1 MTNQEIIFVTSFK
14 NIGRENWNCYNLSN
28 GRYIDYFYTLVNNIK
43 YKLVVYLENDI
54 KEIVIKNKT
63 FSENIQFED
72 LNRVDTFYN
81 KYIENDKIII
91 TSDIYKNKIPDYR
104 QKLPE
109 HLYSEY
115 NLINHSKINFVRHTK
130 ELYPNYLYYAW
141 IDFGRMN
148 ESIENIPKNIDMSL
162 LPTDKIVYHFIEDP
176 PLQRIDENAMLCSNY
191 VYMLGSSF
199 IVPNKL
205 VENFESI
212 WEKKL
217 IDWQNKYITDDD
229 QNLVLQL
236 YFDNPELFSKI
247 KNEKWYNMYSN
258 LIKYDIKN
266 TVIPKIIFQTSVNKP
281 ESYVIEKLLS
291 KCDSYKYLHF
301 TDDDIILFFQD
312 NYIDEFKNIIEK
324 FHSIKNGAHKA
335 DLFRYYFLY
344 INGGVY
350 IDTDA
355 MIEID
360 IKDII
365 LDNSFFSILSSHH
378 QCGSTICNAFIGAS
392 PKNDIIYR
400 ALVDVYNIS
409 NDALSGFYHVL
420 CKNLFDIVNNNKYD
434 FTYKLYKEESWE
446 NVIVRGYDY
455 CKIYNEN
462 NEIVMIHYCIDK
474 KIPK

>member
-1 MTNQEIIFVTSFK
+1 MDNQEIIFVTAFK
-14 NIGRENWNCYNLSN
+14 DIGRDKWNCYQLSN

-54 KEIVIKNKT
+54 KEVVTKDKT
-63 FSENIQFED
+63 FGENIIFKD
-72 LNRVDTFYN
+72 LNTVDTFYN
-81 KYIENDKIII
+81 KYIENDKMII
-91 TSDIYKNKIPDYR
+91 TSDDYKNKIPAYR
-104 QKLPE
+104 ANLPE

-115 NLINHSKINFVRHTK
+115 NLINHSKINFVRNTK
-130 ELYPNYLYYAW
+130 ELYPNYLFYAW

-148 ESIENIPKNIDMSL
+148 ESIDNIPKNIDIGL
-162 LPTDKIVYHFIEDP
+162 LPNDKIVYHFVEEP
-176 PLQRIDENAMLCSNY
+176 PLQRIDENEMLTSNY
-191 VYMLGSSF
+191 VYILGSSF

-205 VENFESI
+205 VENFEYI

-217 IDWQNKYITDDD
+217 VDWQNKYVTDDD
-229 QNLVLQL
+229 QSLVLQL
-236 YFDNPELFSKI
+236 YFDNQELFYKI
-247 KNEKWYNMYSN
+247 KNNRWYNMYSN
-258 LIKYDIKN
+258 LVKYEEKN
-266 TVIPKIIFQTSVNKP
+266 MNITKIIFQTSINKP
-281 ESYVIEKLLS
+281 ESYVIDKILS
-291 KCDSYKYLHF
+291 KCESFQYLHF
-301 TDDDIILFFQD
+301 TDDDIIHFFKN

-335 DLFRYYFLY
+335 DLFRYYYLY

-355 MIEID
+355 MMELD

-400 ALVDVYNIS
+400 ALIDVYNIS

-420 CKNLFDIVNNNKYD
+420 CKNLFNIVNNNKYD
-434 FTYKLYKEESWE
+434 FKITLYKEESWE
-446 NVIVRGYDY
+446 NVISRGYDY
-455 CKIYNEN
+455 SKVYNDN